1 MKATNTECE
10 IVYGLSAVWEGGG
23 VYQYPL
29 NQERVTLKEM
39 FQLHMF
45 TCYL

>member
-10 IVYGLSAVWEGGG
+10 IVYGLSAVWEGG